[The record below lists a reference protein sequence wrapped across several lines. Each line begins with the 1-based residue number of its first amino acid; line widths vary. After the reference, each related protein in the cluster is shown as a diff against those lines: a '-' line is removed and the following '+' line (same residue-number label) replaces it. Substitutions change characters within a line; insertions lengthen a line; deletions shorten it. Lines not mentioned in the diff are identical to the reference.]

1 MFGLATDLFQ
11 VGSSISSSVKFG
23 FHIDEENLKLS
34 VYKNAE
40 FLIYDWWANSESPPT
55 AYV

>member
-11 VGSSISSSVKFG
+11 VGSSIPSCVKFG